1 MDIRDIELI
10 EAVHRTGSLSKACVE
25 LSVSQPTLSKRL
37 ARLERTL
44 GAELFFRY
52 STGLV
57 ATPVADYVLAQS
69 HQARAQL
76 RDIKRHVE
84 LMTSLDSG
92 ELRLGVGPIVEQLM
106 LPQVLSRFL
115 ETTGDVS
122 VSIVAEDD
130 QTLLKLFA
138 DAELDIIVG
147 PFSASEQSTDHIRGF
162 EMVSDHIVAVARA
175 SHPLCGEQI
184 TEAALTQY
192 PLISPKAQGT
202 VRGQN
207 IPAGFNNLKIV
218 SDNYDSL
225 RSLTLSS
232 DAICMGPRAVFAAQ
246 IQSGDL
252 VELPLPLSI
261 EWKSALLVKRETYTT
276 PLARH
281 MVGLFESVAKEVNKS
296 LV

>member
-162 EMVSDHIVAVARA
+162 VMVSDHCR
-175 SHPLCGEQI
+175 
-184 TEAALTQY
+184 
-192 PLISPKAQGT
+192 
-202 VRGQN
+202 RG
-207 IPAGFNNLKIV
+207 
-218 SDNYDSL
+218 
-225 RSLTLSS
+225 
-232 DAICMGPRAVFAAQ
+232 
-246 IQSGDL
+246 
-252 VELPLPLSI
+252 
-261 EWKSALLVKRETYTT
+261 
-276 PLARH
+276 
-281 MVGLFESVAKEVNKS
+281 ESVPNPVWRS
-296 LV
+296 DY

>member
-1 MDIRDIELI
+1 
-10 EAVHRTGSLSKACVE
+10 
-25 LSVSQPTLSKRL
+25 
-37 ARLERTL
+37 
-44 GAELFFRY
+44 
-52 STGLV
+52 
-57 ATPVADYVLAQS
+57 
-69 HQARAQL
+69 
-76 RDIKRHVE
+76 
-84 LMTSLDSG
+84 MTSLDSG

-162 EMVSDHIVAVARA
+162 EMVSDHIVAVVRA
-175 SHPLCGEQI
+175 SHPLCGEPI
-184 TEAALTQY
+184 TESVLTQY

-232 DAICMGPRAVFAAQ
+232 DAICMGPRAVFATQ
-246 IQSGDL
+246 VQSGDL